1 MAKVPATSEDA
12 KRPSKAAPPE
22 SALQRRPS
30 VIELGVRRGGFESGL
45 LKIGRVLCC
54 FSKPKL
60 QELLWEF
67 PPLTRVCEYLLL
79 RCRERG
85 AQYVYWC

>member
-30 VIELGVRRGGFESGL
+30 VPVIEPGGEKGGFESGL
-45 LKIGRVLCC
+45 LKIGRALCC

-60 QELLWEF
+60 
-67 PPLTRVCEYLLL
+67 
-79 RCRERG
+79 
-85 AQYVYWC
+85 